1 MAHDSLLCHLAAT
14 NNKSLGYSAY
24 IGSTSLRMP
33 CTLSAGTLTLT
44 QAQLAGL
51 QMTVAEGD
59 SFTLTVTS
67 TTNDGRSMTPFD
79 IRGRYP

>member
-1 MAHDSLLCHLAAT
+1 
-14 NNKSLGYSAY
+14 
-24 IGSTSLRMP
+24 MP

-59 SFTLTVTS
+59 SFALTVTS